1 MEEIYFGG
9 IGSRETPE
17 NVLKIM
23 TQLGYSLAKKDFILR
38 SGGANGADLAFE
50 NGCDKANGK
59 KEIYLPWKGFND
71 SKSDLYYENLPKE
84 ATDIAFEHHPGLYK
98 CKYGVI
104 KLMAR
109 NTCQVLGKDC
119 KTPSNFI
126 ICYCKVV
133 NNKPTGG
140 TSQAIRVAEA
150 HKIPVFNLFFKEELD
165 KLKVFIQELET
176 KRQKFILD
184 V

>member
-59 KEIYLPWKGFND
+59 KEI
-71 SKSDLYYENLPKE
+71 
-84 ATDIAFEHHPGLYK
+84 I
-98 CKYGVI
+98 I
-104 KLMAR
+104 KIY
-109 NTCQVLGKDC
+109 
-119 KTPSNFI
+119 I
-126 ICYCKVV
+126 IK
-133 NNKPTGG
+133 K
-140 TSQAIRVAEA
+140 
-150 HKIPVFNLFFKEELD
+150 
-165 KLKVFIQELET
+165 
-176 KRQKFILD
+176 
-184 V
+184 